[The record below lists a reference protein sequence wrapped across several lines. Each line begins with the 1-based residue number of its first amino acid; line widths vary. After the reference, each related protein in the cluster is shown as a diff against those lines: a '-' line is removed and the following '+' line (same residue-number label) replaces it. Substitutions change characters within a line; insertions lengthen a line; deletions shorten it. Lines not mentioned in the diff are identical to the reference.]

1 LVFHA
6 SGLDWLNQTK
16 CNFYFLAGH
25 IFLLPLKKFNLP
37 NKPTQKRTHFFLL
50 CISNRAVHLNF
61 NHHKKHI
68 MKNIFTPEVSAEVI
82 ARINH
87 LNPTSQPQW
96 GKMNVA
102 QMLAHCNVTYDLA
115 FNEKHKKATGI
126 KKWVFSTFLK
136 PIVCGEKP
144 YAKNSRTAPVFLIT
158 DVRVFETEKR
168 LLIEFVTKAQELGDA
183 YFNGKESVSFGN
195 LTTQEWNNMFYKH
208 LDHHLTQF
216 GV

>member
-1 LVFHA
+1 
-6 SGLDWLNQTK
+6 
-16 CNFYFLAGH
+16 
-25 IFLLPLKKFNLP
+25 
-37 NKPTQKRTHFFLL
+37 
-50 CISNRAVHLNF
+50 
-61 NHHKKHI
+61 
-68 MKNIFTPEVSAEVI
+68 MKNIFTTEVSAEVI
-82 ARINH
+82 TRINN

-102 QMLAHCNVTYDLA
+102 QMLAHCSVTYEMA
-115 FNEKHKKATGI
+115 FTDKHPKATGI
-126 KKWVFSTFLK
+126 KKLLLK
-136 PIVCGEKP
+136 AFVKGLVVNEKP
-144 YAKNSRTAPVFLIT
+144 YPKNSRTAPQFLIT

-168 LLIEFVTKAQELGDA
+168 RLIEFVTKAQTLGDA